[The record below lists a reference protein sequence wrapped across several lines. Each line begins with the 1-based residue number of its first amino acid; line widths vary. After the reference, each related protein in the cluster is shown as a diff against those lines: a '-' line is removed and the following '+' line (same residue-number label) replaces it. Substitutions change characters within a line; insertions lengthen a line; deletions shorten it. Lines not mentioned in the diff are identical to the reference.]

1 VCACSSVPTSRTQK
15 MREGEYFSYSSTLSI
30 IVISEMPGESCCSAT
45 GRKKK
50 MTIEAGEGG

>member
-1 VCACSSVPTSRTQK
+1 